1 MDPNSYVAHLNNGYH
16 HGAPLSTIHN
26 KKIQNYIFNLNEV
39 LGRGNFSKVYKAF
52 NEVTSTNCSYSDEI
66 VAIKVV

>member
-1 MDPNSYVAHLNNGYH
+1 MDPNSYVTHFNGSYGQ
-16 HGAPLSTIHN
+16 GAPLSTIHN

-52 NEVTSTNCSYSDEI
+52 NEVTSMSMI
-66 VAIKVV
+66 LFR